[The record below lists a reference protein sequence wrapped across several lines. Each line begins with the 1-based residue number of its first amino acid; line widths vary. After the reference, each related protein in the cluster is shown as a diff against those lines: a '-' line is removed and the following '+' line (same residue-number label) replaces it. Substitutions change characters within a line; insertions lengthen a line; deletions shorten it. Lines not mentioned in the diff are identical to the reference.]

1 MSDKDPVSDA
11 LIREVDEDLKR
22 EQVEKLWKAYGK
34 YVISGA
40 VALVLGV
47 AGYEA
52 YSSWKIRQAQD
63 DSLRF
68 ATVAS
73 QAIRG
78 RDEASL
84 AGLDGLTKESQT
96 VYGPLAQLR
105 KAGILAARKDTDK
118 AVQSLEGAAA
128 SSDLPAL
135 YREAARLQAVL
146 LQLDTADPAKLAAQ
160 LDQLAAPG
168 QPWRHSAL
176 ELQALLALRTGDK
189 AKALD
194 IYTRLSDDVAAP
206 QGLRA
211 RAAEARQAIDSQG
224 QG

>member
-1 MSDKDPVSDA
+1 VSDKDPVSDA

-22 EQVEKLWKAYGK
+22 ERAEKLWKAYGK

-52 YSSWKIRQAQD
+52 YSSWKIRQAQEG
-63 DSLRF
+63 SLRF
-68 ATVAS
+68 ATAAS
-73 QAIRG
+73 EAIRG
-78 RDEASL
+78 RDDASL
-84 AGLDGLTKESQT
+84 AGLDGLSKESQT
-96 VYGPLAQLR
+96 VYGPMAQLR

-118 AVQSLEGAAA
+118 AVQSLEGAA

-135 YREAARLQAVL
+135 YREAARLQAAL
-146 LQLDTADPAKLAAQ
+146 LQLDTAEPAKLAAQ

-189 AKALD
+189 AKALE